1 METKLYVGNMSHATT
16 EQDLRTMFTEAGT
29 VGTVEVIKDRQ
40 TGESKGFGFV
50 MMSSSD
56 EAEKAIVMF
65 NAKNLNSSTLKVNI
79 AKARE
84 ERPITH

>member
-1 METKLYVGNMSHATT
+1 METKLYVGNMSHSTT
-16 EQDLRTMFTEAGT
+16 EQDLRTMFSEAGT
-29 VGTVEVIKDRQ
+29 VGIIDVIKDRQ
-40 TGESKGFGFV
+40 TGESRGFGFIT
-50 MMSSSD
+50 MASSD

-84 ERPITH
+84 ERPAVH